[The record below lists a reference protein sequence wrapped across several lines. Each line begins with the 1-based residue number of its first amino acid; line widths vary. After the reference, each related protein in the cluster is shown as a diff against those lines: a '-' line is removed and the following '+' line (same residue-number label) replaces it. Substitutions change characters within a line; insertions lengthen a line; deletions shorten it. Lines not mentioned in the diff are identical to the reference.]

1 MLQLTGKER
10 SLLQELKKHEE
21 VCIQKYNNYA
31 NQAQDPQLKNLF
43 QQYAFQEQRHYDTIN
58 QLLQGQQPNLTGQG
72 QQKTGIQFQTAV
84 GQQPIGMHYQS
95 APNQSYAMQG
105 AIAKETDVTL
115 CNDMLMT
122 ERFVSGSYD
131 TSIFDAVNPQ
141 VRQALQHIQ
150 QEEQQHGQGIVNYLN
165 QKGMK
170 SVTP

>member
-1 MLQLTGKER
+1 
-10 SLLQELKKHEE
+10 
-21 VCIQKYNNYA
+21 
-31 NQAQDPQLKNLF
+31 
-43 QQYAFQEQRHYDTIN
+43 
-58 QLLQGQQPNLTGQG
+58 
-72 QQKTGIQFQTAV
+72 
-84 GQQPIGMHYQS
+84 
-95 APNQSYAMQG
+95 MQG